1 MIPLH
6 CLWAESNNRTCGQ
19 FECDVT
25 WFYFCFEFVCS
36 HARCGC
42 CSILFVGKGGG
53 RGVHLKLDVQ
63 GEGDRKLLVVDS
75 QGGGGS

>member
-1 MIPLH
+1 MRL
-6 CLWAESNNRTCGQ
+6 
-19 FECDVT
+19 
-25 WFYFCFEFVCS
+25 
-36 HARCGC
+36 
-42 CSILFVGKGGG
+42 LFFFGKGGG